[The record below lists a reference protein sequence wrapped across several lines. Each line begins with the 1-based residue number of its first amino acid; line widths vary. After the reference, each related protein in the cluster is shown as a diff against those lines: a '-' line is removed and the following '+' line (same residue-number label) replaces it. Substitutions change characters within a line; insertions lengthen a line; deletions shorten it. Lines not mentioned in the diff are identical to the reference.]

1 MFILNIVIVQ
11 SYRQGICR
19 ETFSPGFSKEYG
31 DAIQWLIA

>member
-19 ETFSPGFSKEYG
+19 ENFSPGFSKENMRMPFSG
-31 DAIQWLIA
+31 L